1 MAAMFRYIESG
12 SYVADTT
19 RQTQLFG
26 PPPTAGDAIARLL
39 RDLGHLSADRTPG
52 GIAGP

>member
-26 PPPTAGDAIARLL
+26 PPPTAGTPSLACSATSAI
-39 RDLGHLSADRTPG
+39 
-52 GIAGP
+52 